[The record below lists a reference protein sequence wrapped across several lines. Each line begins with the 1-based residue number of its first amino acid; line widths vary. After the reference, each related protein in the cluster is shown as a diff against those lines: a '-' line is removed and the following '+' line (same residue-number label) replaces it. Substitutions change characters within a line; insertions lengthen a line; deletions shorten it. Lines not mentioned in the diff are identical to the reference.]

1 MKINTIVN
9 RYLLREMIPP
19 FVMNTVFFTFVF
31 LMAEMLKITD
41 LIVNYGVSLL
51 KVLLMLFYSTPFF
64 LVFVIPM
71 SIMLAVLLTFLRLS
85 ADNEIIALKTGG
97 LNLYRLLPPVLLFCF
112 IGCALT
118 LLMSI
123 YGLSWSRTS
132 VNKLMLNIISSNL
145 DIGLKDRTFNDS
157 FAGMMLYVNE
167 VDIKNDVLMDVFI
180 EDKRTKDI
188 VSTVVASRGKLFS
201 NPGALVYH
209 LRLYK
214 GVINQV
220 GLEDRT
226 ANTIKFDTYDLT
238 LDLNKAVTNMGS
250 RRHRSE
256 MSLSDL
262 RRHIK
267 NAPQKNQKYYKSL
280 LEFHKKFSIPFA
292 CFAVGLLAIPLGI
305 QSKSARRSTGLV
317 LGLIF
322 FLIYYLLLSIG
333 MVWGETGD
341 YPPVVGMWAPNIII
355 GGLGI
360 YLLIRTANEQPIH
373 IGFLLTFVQRL
384 TTRLHRKF
392 SS

>member
-1 MKINTIVN
+1 M
-9 RYLLREMIPP
+9 
-19 FVMNTVFFTFVF
+19 
-31 LMAEMLKITD
+31 
-41 LIVNYGVSLL
+41 
-51 KVLLMLFYSTPFF
+51 
-64 LVFVIPM
+64 
-71 SIMLAVLLTFLRLS
+71 
-85 ADNEIIALKTGG
+85 
-97 LNLYRLLPPVLLFCF
+97 
-112 IGCALT
+112 
-118 LLMSI
+118 
-123 YGLSWSRTS
+123 
-132 VNKLMLNIISSNL
+132 
-145 DIGLKDRTFNDS
+145 
-157 FAGMMLYVNE
+157 
-167 VDIKNDVLMDVFI
+167 
-180 EDKRTKDI
+180 
-188 VSTVVASRGKLFS
+188 
-201 NPGALVYH
+201 GA
-209 LRLYK
+209 
-214 GVINQV
+214 
-220 GLEDRT
+220 
-226 ANTIKFDTYDLT
+226 
-238 LDLNKAVTNMGS
+238 

-256 MSLSDL
+256 MTISDL
-262 RRHIK
+262 RRHI
-267 NAPQKNQKYYKSL
+267 NSASQKDQKYYKSL